1 MGTVLGEKLASAIE
15 EKKNDI
21 NSFIWKGPKKDVGGK
36 REQNEIKLIDAS
48 PNQLQDF
55 YNHCISMLYSKD
67 KLKPGRYIL
76 KDIVKDQIQKCNT
89 ELYLRW
95 WENRYQHSERKIYPR
110 HLIHQDLKQMLDNNP
125 DALPKEVWDE
135 TPISRV
141 TDIPEEFRDITI
153 ANVLD
158 GSIDLLGLFDRR
170 HLSLN
175 FITKLGVWFT
185 PAEMKDLTE
194 TDEVGKTRDRLDV
207 IKERLRLNQNTKIKI
222 NCKGLSYTELRA
234 TLLLKNKKYSE
245 LTVDQLVVLRN
256 KVLFRFE
263 EEIDYHISQWL
274 ERIRQIKL
282 VANAKGI
289 TLVERNDD
297 K

>member
-1 MGTVLGEKLASAIE
+1 
-15 EKKNDI
+15 
-21 NSFIWKGPKKDVGGK
+21 
-36 REQNEIKLIDAS
+36 
-48 PNQLQDF
+48 
-55 YNHCISMLYSKD
+55 MLYSKD

-245 LTVDQLVVLRN
+245 LTVEQLVELCN